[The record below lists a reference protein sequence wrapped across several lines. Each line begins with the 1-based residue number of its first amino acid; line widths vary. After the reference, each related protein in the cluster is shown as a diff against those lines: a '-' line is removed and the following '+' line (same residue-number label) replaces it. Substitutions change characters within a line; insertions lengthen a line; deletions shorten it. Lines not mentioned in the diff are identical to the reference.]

1 MKERKIKIER
11 KKNIRIIIEE
21 GIKLKKRSK
30 RIERIGGIKKREE
43 DRDIV
48 GGEVKSMIDRK
59 KIGVGWRMKK
69 KMKKEIEGLIGVMEK
84 DVILENRRKE
94 IEEMLEDKLREK
106 RIVGEEFKVIER
118 DGKEIWNNVKRKK
131 ELMKDDEILGKKKI
145 NRKEDEKR
153 IRYLK
158 VKLDEDKMKEE

>member
-59 KIGVGWRMKK
+59 KIGVG
-69 KMKKEIEGLIGVMEK
+69 
-84 DVILENRRKE
+84 
-94 IEEMLEDKLREK
+94 
-106 RIVGEEFKVIER
+106 
-118 DGKEIWNNVKRKK
+118 
-131 ELMKDDEILGKKKI
+131 
-145 NRKEDEKR
+145 
-153 IRYLK
+153 
-158 VKLDEDKMKEE
+158 